1 MFSYYIFEFYQTFFC
16 LHWYNLKSIYKIKGL
31 YHVHNF
37 ESNMAAN
44 GHLINYSSVLEN
56 VGNVELDTP
65 MNFYTNVHGDTSNS
79 SLRRMEKYIS
89 EKYDKQL

>member
-1 MFSYYIFEFYQTFFC
+1 
-16 LHWYNLKSIYKIKGL
+16 
-31 YHVHNF
+31 
-37 ESNMAAN
+37 MAAN

>member
-1 MFSYYIFEFYQTFFC
+1 
-16 LHWYNLKSIYKIKGL
+16 
-31 YHVHNF
+31 
-37 ESNMAAN
+37 MAAN

-56 VGNVELDTP
+56 VGNVEFDTP
-65 MNFYTNVHGDTSNS
+65 MNFYTSVCSDTSNS